1 MSENRIDSLAVNYPY
16 TGYYFTP
23 QQASNTS
30 KTQTTYVSTP
40 SFKSQQEALR
50 EHDVVEISAKQE
62 VEKKK
67 GLSKGAKWAIG
78 LTAGLGTIAGTAVL
92 VCKGKTNQLQKL
104 YKEKLVLSNL
114 PEKIDFVEAKT
125 VQEGIDFAKNVL
137 KIKEVS
143 PDFTLDAINFANK
156 GIVDVAN
163 ANKGKCMLPQH

>member
-1 MSENRIDSLAVNYPY
+1 MLETKVDNLAVNYPY

-78 LTAGLGTIAGTAVL
+78 LGITGLACIGARYG
-92 VCKGKTNQLQKL
+92 LQ
-104 YKEKLVLSNL
+104 N
-114 PEKIDFVEAKT
+114 
-125 VQEGIDFAKNVL
+125 
-137 KIKEVS
+137 KIK
-143 PDFTLDAINFANK
+143 NF
-156 GIVDVAN
+156 
-163 ANKGKCMLPQH
+163 